1 MSTTSI
7 YSDIVLP
14 AATFYEKND
23 INTTGMHSFIHP
35 FVKAVQCSWE
45 GRSDWQTF
53 KDIAKKLSEIA
64 GEYPEDFGNV
74 TDMVLTPLTTI
85 LRMNSA
91 KPWMLGIG
99 IKGNAI

>member
-1 MSTTSI
+1 MEKWRPAPEGKLDLLVNMDFRMSTTSI

-23 INTTGMHSFIHP
+23 INTTDMHSFIHP
-35 FVKAVQCSWE
+35 FVK
-45 GRSDWQTF
+45 R
-53 KDIAKKLSEIA
+53 LSA
-64 GEYPEDFGNV
+64 
-74 TDMVLTPLTTI
+74 TI

-91 KPWMLGIG
+91 KPWMLRIG